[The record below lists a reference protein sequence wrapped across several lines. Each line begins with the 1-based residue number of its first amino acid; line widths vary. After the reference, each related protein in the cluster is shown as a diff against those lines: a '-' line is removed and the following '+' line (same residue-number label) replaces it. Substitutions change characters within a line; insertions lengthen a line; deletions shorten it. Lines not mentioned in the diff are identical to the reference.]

1 MGYYKIT
8 HLKNGNVIY
17 NDKEIELFDLPRP
30 ILFYLFAAETGIRGE
45 YGTIELP
52 QDDAQALNCAI
63 AKAEENGYTFPQIP
77 PKEYFLRQEEETR
90 YYKYGEPFK
99 RTIKVKRGVPFGANR
114 AIGIFLDFVKDFD
127 LMSET
132 EARKLADGW
141 LKKLSERET
150 TEEITFRQ
158 PLKDKHG
165 KSVIDWSQQTRQD
178 EVNKLIRTFY
188 NWLSKC
194 AKK

>member
-1 MGYYKIT
+1 MFTHEII

-17 NDKEIELFDLPRP
+17 NDKETELFDLPRP
-30 ILFYLFAAETGIRGE
+30 VLFYLFAAETEIRNE
-45 YGTIELP
+45 YGIIELP
-52 QDDAQALNCAI
+52 PDDEQTLNFAI

-99 RTIKVKRGVPFGANR
+99 RTIKVKRGVPFGANH
-114 AIGIFLDFVKDFD
+114 AIRYFLDFVKDFE

-141 LKKLSERET
+141 LKTLSERET
-150 TEEITFRQ
+150 TEEVTFRQ

-165 KSVIDWSQQTRQD
+165 KPIIDWSQQTRQD

-188 NWLSKC
+188 NWLSEC

>member
-30 ILFYLFAAETGIRGE
+30 VLFYLFAEEVGIRGE
-45 YGTIELP
+45 FGAIEI
-52 QDDAQALNCAI
+52 QEDDAESINRAI

-99 RTIKVKRGVPFGANR
+99 QTIKTKRGITAGDHFYINT
-114 AIGIFLDFVKDFD
+114 FLQFVTGNK
-127 LMSET
+127 LMSES
-132 EARKLADGW
+132 EARKLTESW
-141 LKKLSERET
+141 RKTLSEREI
-150 TEEITFRQ
+150 TEEITVRN

-165 KSVIDWSQQTRQD
+165 KSVIDWSQQTRQN

-188 NWLSKC
+188 DWLSKYV
-194 AKK
+194 KQ